1 MNTLII
7 WRTNLHYKEPFEHWK
22 GFMDA
27 TGFSWNHQYPFL
39 RCSMLQYYSR
49 VRQWWV
55 SYLIG
60 LLFFL
65 NGLLFFLNGLMF
77 FLNGLMFFL
86 NGLLSFL
93 NGLLL
98 RERLRLESEYSVS
111 LCLSP
116 IRVWLLKTD
125 MHISKH
131 SAHNRQQE
139 SQMRSPVFGE
149 MLWAGLHSRTTIY
162 FRPHTMTY
170 KKRICQRS
178 AIVAM
183 RELLDILVQEGK
195 YPEKTHCKPW
205 KTMDS

>member
-1 MNTLII
+1 MLQ
-7 WRTNLHYKEPFEHWK
+7 
-22 GFMDA
+22 
-27 TGFSWNHQYPFL
+27 GFSWNHQYPFL

-77 FLNGLMFFL
+77 FLNGLMFFLNGLLSFL

-183 RELLDILVQEGK
+183 RGLLDILVQEGK
-195 YPEKTHCKPW
+195 YPVKTHCMPW